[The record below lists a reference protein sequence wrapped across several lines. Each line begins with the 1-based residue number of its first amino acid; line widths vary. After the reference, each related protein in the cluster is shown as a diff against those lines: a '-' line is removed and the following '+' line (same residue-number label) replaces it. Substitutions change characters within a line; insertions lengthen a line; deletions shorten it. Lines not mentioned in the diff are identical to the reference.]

1 MILAD
6 GALGQMMEPVDFE
19 EKKHREIPEKTWAC
33 TGTKG
38 GRPHNIVNSLIIEP
52 NELESVLEERYKRY
66 AEIEEKEVMY
76 EEFMTDDAEI
86 IVTAFGITARIA
98 RTAVTAAREKGIKAG
113 LFRPITLW
121 PFPSKRLRELADKA
135 DRFLCV
141 EMNKGQMVD
150 DVKLATECR
159 KPVDFYGRTGGIVP
173 DAGGNPRRD
182 WRSSQAKERNDGR

>member
-19 EKKHREIPEKTWAC
+19 EKNTCKTPRRR
-33 TGTKG
+33 GPHGHKG

-141 EMNKGQMVD
+141 EMNKGQMVYD
-150 DVKLATECR
+150 IKLATECR
-159 KPVDFYGRTGGIVP
+159 KPVDFYGRTGRHRAP
-173 DAGGNPRRD
+173 SRRKSSAS

>member
-33 TGTKG
+33 TGTKD

-66 AEIEEKEVMY
+66 AEIEEKEVMH

-113 LFRPITLW
+113 C
-121 PFPSKRLRELADKA
+121 SARLRSGPSRRSGCASWP
-135 DRFLCV
+135 
-141 EMNKGQMVD
+141 
-150 DVKLATECR
+150 T
-159 KPVDFYGRTGGIVP
+159 KPT
-173 DAGGNPRRD
+173 A
-182 WRSSQAKERNDGR
+182 SSA